1 MKKIRTLLVD
11 DHKIIRDGIKS
22 ILNTSKDISVVA
34 EAENG
39 VEAINYLEKYGS
51 NIDVVLIDI
60 NMPELNGID
69 ATQIITKL
77 HKHINVLALTM
88 HLEGTYIINMIKAGA
103 LGYILK
109 ESGAKKLTEAIK
121 AVSAGKKYYSDEVSV
136 AVVNSIVDD
145 NNDSSGAP
153 FNLSEREIEILN
165 NVVVGNTN
173 IEIAKKL
180 AISNRTVDTHRRNIM
195 KKLNVKNTAEM
206 VRFAMKEGLI
216 D

>member
-1 MKKIRTLLVD
+1 MEKIRTLLVD

-22 ILNTSKDISVVA
+22 ILNSSKEINVVA

-39 VEAINYLEKYGS
+39 VEAINYLEKYS
-51 NIDVVLIDI
+51 DSVDVVLIDI

-77 HKHINVLALTM
+77 YKHINVLALTM

-109 ESGAKKLTEAIK
+109 ESGSKKLTEAIK
-121 AVSAGKKYYSDEVSV
+121 AVANGKKYYSDEVSV
-136 AVVNSIVDD
+136 SVINSIVDD
-145 NNDSSGAP
+145 NNKTNDP

-165 NVVVGNTN
+165 NVVIGDTN
-173 IEIAKKL
+173 VEIAKKL

-216 D
+216 E